1 MIEIIKDILWV
12 ILSVLL
18 IGKGSDWFTDA
29 LIPIA
34 RKLGTSTV
42 SIGLILVSVAV
53 SLPEVL
59 TAVSGVLKGYPT
71 ISFGVTVGSIA
82 CNIGLMIGF
91 SALVRPLKVTNVI
104 LLRDGIFSIIVPV
117 LIFAVA
123 AGGQITKIE
132 GFAFFLLFIPYVINV
147 FLQERSD
154 PAKKEKVLKNIEIE
168 LDLLGFSFAK
178 IQSPWAAFV
187 LGLFLLLAGAN
198 IFTNQL
204 INFSRQ
210 FNVDERLIGMTLG
223 AIGPTIPNIVAA
235 YQATKKGMTDVAV
248 SETLGANVFTLL
260 VTLGILAFLSPIEIS
275 QKSLIFDIPAIIVM
289 SFMLFIFMFTD
300 RVISRAEG
308 LILFFTYVLFLAIQI
323 IFNI

>member
-1 MIEIIKDILWV
+1 MAEITKELFGFV
-12 ILSVLL
+12 LSVLL

-34 RKLGTSTV
+34 RKLGTSAV
-42 SIGLILVSVAV
+42 SVGLILVSVAV

-59 TAVSGVLKGYPT
+59 TAISGVLKGHPT
-71 ISFGVTVGSIA
+71 LSFGVTVGSVA
-82 CNIGLMIGF
+82 CNIGLMIGI
-91 SALVRPLKVTNVI
+91 SALVRPLRVTNVI

-154 PAKKEKVLKNIEIE
+154 PAKKDKVLKDIEIE

-178 IQSPWAAFV
+178 IRSPWIAFV
-187 LGLFLLLAGAN
+187 LGLLLLLAGAN

-204 INFSRQ
+204 IDVSRQ
-210 FNVDERLIGMTLG
+210 FHVSERLIGMTIG
-223 AIGPTIPNIVAA
+223 AIGPTVPNIVAA
-235 YQATKKGMTDVAV
+235 YQATRKGMTR
-248 SETLGANVFTLL
+248 SE
-260 VTLGILAFLSPIEIS
+260 E
-275 QKSLIFDIPAIIVM
+275 
-289 SFMLFIFMFTD
+289 
-300 RVISRAEG
+300 
-308 LILFFTYVLFLAIQI
+308 
-323 IFNI
+323 